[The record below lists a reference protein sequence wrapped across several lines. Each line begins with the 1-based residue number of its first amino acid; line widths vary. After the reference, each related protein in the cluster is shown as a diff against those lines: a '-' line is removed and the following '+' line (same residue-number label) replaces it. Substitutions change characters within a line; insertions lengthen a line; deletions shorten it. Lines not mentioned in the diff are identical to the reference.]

1 MRWILRLFVL
11 LAVAA
16 GVAMAT
22 RPGPGEFDA
31 MLDAA
36 IRDRVANTDVGAQ
49 GEALPALA
57 LAACKLRP
65 TDCVRL
71 VRETLEVRF
80 EQRLF
85 WTTARVEG
93 LGGRSVVCRGAFARF
108 ACDRPLTE

>member
-1 MRWILRLFVL
+1 MRLIFRLFLLVVL
-11 LAVAA
+11 AA
-16 GVAMAT
+16 GAAMAT
-22 RPGPGEFDA
+22 RPGPAEFDA

-36 IRDRVANTDVGAQ
+36 IRDRVANTDIGAQ

-65 TDCVRL
+65 TDCVTI
-71 VRETLEVRF
+71 VRDTLDVRF

-93 LGGRSVVCRGAFARF
+93 WGREMTCRGAFTRFTCDGPLAR
-108 ACDRPLTE
+108 